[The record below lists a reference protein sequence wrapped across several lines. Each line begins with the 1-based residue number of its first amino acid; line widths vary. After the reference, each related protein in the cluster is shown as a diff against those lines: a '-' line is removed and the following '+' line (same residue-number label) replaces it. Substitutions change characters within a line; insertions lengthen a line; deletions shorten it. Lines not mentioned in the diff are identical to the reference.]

1 MNAPAPESPMRRVL
15 MVVGLICVLAVA
27 AYVWLVPALAAR
39 LTAYVPLEWEEEM
52 GAALM
57 EELAPPNR
65 VCADPDR
72 LRVLE
77 ALVEQLAQASPVAPY
92 TIRVAIVDDS
102 LVNAVAAPGGYIV
115 VFRGLLE
122 QAETPEEVAGVLAHE
137 IQHVV
142 LRHGTTA
149 VLKELPLRLAA
160 AAAGNEAAGGL
171 LGAATTLG
179 ALRYRRGDEEAAD
192 REGLRM
198 LRAAR
203 IAPDGMIEFFDRLAA
218 DGTDVPA
225 GLAYLSTHPPSEERT
240 ETLRRLAADDPYE
253 PRPLMQ
259 EYDWSAIRAACPAPA
274 ASADTL
280 PPSA

>member
-1 MNAPAPESPMRRVL
+1 
-15 MVVGLICVLAVA
+15 
-27 AYVWLVPALAAR
+27 VWLVPALAVR
-39 LTAYVPLEWEEEM
+39 LTAYVPIEWEEEM

-57 EELAPPNR
+57 GELAPAELA
-65 VCADPDR
+65 CADPER
-72 LRVLE
+72 LRVVE
-77 ALVEQLAQASPVAPY
+77 ALAQQLAQASPVAPY

-115 VFRGLLE
+115 VFRGMLE

-149 VLKELPLRLAA
+149 VLKELPLRLVTV
-160 AAAGNEAAGGL
+160 AAGDAGGV

-179 ALRYRRGDEEAAD
+179 SLRYRRGDEEAAD

-203 IAPDGMIEFFDRLAA
+203 ISPEGMIQFFERLAA
-218 DGTDVPA
+218 QGADAPA
-225 GLAYLSTHPPSEERT
+225 GLSYLSTHPRSAERI
-240 ETLRRLAADDPYE
+240 ETLRQLVAADPFEHEPLLQGYDWSTVRAPCPTPTSVDSLAADSVTE
-253 PRPLMQ
+253 P
-259 EYDWSAIRAACPAPA
+259 
-274 ASADTL
+274 
-280 PPSA
+280 

>member
-1 MNAPAPESPMRRVL
+1 MRRVL
-15 MVVGLICVLAVA
+15 IAMAVVCVLAVA
-27 AYVWLVPALAAR
+27 AYVWLVPALAVR
-39 LTAYVPLEWEEEM
+39 LTAYVPIEWEEEM

-57 EELAPPNR
+57 EELAPADL
-65 VCADPDR
+65 VCADPER
-72 LRVLE
+72 LRVVE
-77 ALVEQLAQASPVAPY
+77 ALAQQLAQASPVAPY

-149 VLKELPLRLAA
+149 VLKELPLRLVTV
-160 AAAGNEAAGGL
+160 AAGDAGGV

-179 ALRYRRGDEEAAD
+179 SLRYRRGDEEAAD

-203 IAPDGMIEFFDRLAA
+203 ISPEGMIRFFERLAEQ
-218 DGTDVPA
+218 GTDAPA
-225 GLAYLSTHPPSEERT
+225 GLSYLSTHPRNEART
-240 ETLRRLAADDPYE
+240 ETLRQLVAADPFETE
-253 PRPLMQ
+253 PIMQ
-259 EYDWSAIRAACPAPA
+259 GYDWSRVRAPCSTPDTVDSFAADSVIAP
-274 ASADTL
+274 
-280 PPSA
+280 